1 MYFPLDTAR
10 CRTLAGRA
18 AYTILLKTTG
28 TTGDPVV
35 AGGWSRR
42 SILMGSRGGSA
53 RKSDIL
59 PRGIAFNCCWVSV
72 TVVEAT
78 SSLFLLFIL
87 RLLTVSCSCSFLR
100 LESLLAIV
108 ECCQP
113 REYYFA
119 YGRSSQQTRRE
130 SGKRTN
136 FHGIIFTSID
146 IEAFDRRTEE
156 SLAISLYA
164 TLIAT

>member
-18 AYTILLKTTG
+18 AYMILLKTTG

-72 TVVEAT
+72 TVERP
-78 SSLFLLFIL
+78 LL
-87 RLLTVSCSCSFLR
+87 RLFFFLFYEFSLSFVRVLFFLSRFCSSNVASQENIISRTVAVSDKLG
-100 LESLLAIV
+100 A
-108 ECCQP
+108 
-113 REYYFA
+113 
-119 YGRSSQQTRRE
+119 SQENEQ
-130 SGKRTN
+130 
-136 FHGIIFTSID
+136 IFM
-146 IEAFDRRTEE
+146 E
-156 SLAISLYA
+156 
-164 TLIAT
+164 

>member
-10 CRTLAGRA
+10 WRTLAGRA

-78 SSLFLLFIL
+78 SSLFLLLFYDFSL
-87 RLLTVSCSCSFLR
+87 SLVRVLFFVSRVCS
-100 LESLLAIV
+100 
-108 ECCQP
+108 
-113 REYYFA
+113 
-119 YGRSSQQTRRE
+119 RSSNIADQE
-130 SGKRTN
+130 NIISRTVAVSN
-136 FHGIIFTSID
+136 KLDASQENEQIFM
-146 IEAFDRRTEE
+146 E
-156 SLAISLYA
+156 
-164 TLIAT
+164 

>member
-10 CRTLAGRA
+10 CRTLAARA
-18 AYTILLKTTG
+18 AYMILLKTTG

-72 TVVEAT
+72 TVERP
-78 SSLFLLFIL
+78 LL
-87 RLLTVSCSCSFLR
+87 RLFFFLFYEFSLSFVRVLFFLSRVCSSNVANQENIISRTVAVSDKLG
-100 LESLLAIV
+100 A
-108 ECCQP
+108 
-113 REYYFA
+113 
-119 YGRSSQQTRRE
+119 SQENEQ
-130 SGKRTN
+130 
-136 FHGIIFTSID
+136 IFM
-146 IEAFDRRTEE
+146 E
-156 SLAISLYA
+156 
-164 TLIAT
+164 

>member
-18 AYTILLKTTG
+18 AYMILLKTTG

-72 TVVEAT
+72 TVERP
-78 SSLFLLFIL
+78 LL
-87 RLLTVSCSCSFLR
+87 RLFFFLFYEFSLSFVRVLFFLSRVCSSNVASQENIISRTVAVSDKLG
-100 LESLLAIV
+100 A
-108 ECCQP
+108 
-113 REYYFA
+113 
-119 YGRSSQQTRRE
+119 SQENEQ
-130 SGKRTN
+130 
-136 FHGIIFTSID
+136 IFM
-146 IEAFDRRTEE
+146 E
-156 SLAISLYA
+156 
-164 TLIAT
+164 

>member
-18 AYTILLKTTG
+18 AYMILLKTTG

-72 TVVEAT
+72 TVERP
-78 SSLFLLFIL
+78 LL
-87 RLLTVSCSCSFLR
+87 RLFFFLFYDF
-100 LESLLAIV
+100 SLSLV
-108 ECCQP
+108 RVLFFPSRVCL
-113 REYYFA
+113 
-119 YGRSSQQTRRE
+119 RSSNVASQE
-130 SGKRTN
+130 NIVSRTVAVSN
-136 FHGIIFTSID
+136 KFGASQENEEIFM
-146 IEAFDRRTEE
+146 E
-156 SLAISLYA
+156 
-164 TLIAT
+164 